1 MGTDVP
7 ETGRK
12 PRPTCGPVGGRRAAH
27 GPGTEVPGT
36 ESSGTRRPVAQLVPL
51 LKLRHLGDRVFDY
64 AVPPELAERV
74 TTGSVVTV
82 PFGRRTARA
91 VVAGF
96 GLAGDRDAGDLR
108 PIEAV
113 EDDAISP
120 DLLHLAR
127 EVSRRYL
134 SSFESCLRL
143 VAPPRGRAKAAGAGR
158 TRNTWVV
165 LSTVAS
171 PTGGL
176 ASSAATKS
184 KLTAKQR
191 AVLEAIPPGGA
202 AIAAVCREAKVGSGV
217 LRTLAAKGL
226 VELRPASTAEAGGV
240 REAGAGPERGTGV
253 GPDAAEVPCLWPEQE
268 EVVAD
273 LLDAYAEP
281 GLAERVLW
289 GVTGSGKTEVY
300 LRLVARALEDGAGAI
315 LLVPEI
321 ALTPQMISR
330 VRARFG
336 DRVGVLHSGLAPG
349 ERIRE
354 YRRIAAGEAPVVVGA
369 RSAVFAPVPNLRL
382 IVIDE
387 SHDASYKQEEEP
399 RYHARTVAEL
409 RLRPHGGLL
418 LEGSATPSVESMA
431 RPEIRLRLARRAAGS
446 PPVCEVVDMRR
457 QGGGALLAPYAREAL
472 AATLRRSE
480 QAIVLLNRRGYA
492 GYVHCDLCGHVMMC
506 ASCELSLTFHGRVRR
521 LMCHHCGRTYPQPSV
536 CPACGE
542 APLVRGAPGTERLDH
557 ELRAMVPGGQ
567 VFRLDSDV
575 LTSGTRAR
583 AVLAAFA
590 ETRPAVLVGTQMV
603 AKGHDFADVTLV
615 VVADADTGLYVP
627 DFRAAERTFSLLTQV
642 AGRAGR
648 AERPGRVLV
657 QTWNP
662 DVPCIK
668 MALEREE
675 TGFYKLEL
683 ALRQRLGYP
692 PFVDLIRVMTSSEQ
706 GERAQMGIQYLV
718 ERLSPHLHSGEIRG
732 PVRLPVLRGRAR
744 WHLLIAAVDGER
756 ARMLVRQALA
766 QLQEPYRRR
775 GVTLLVDVDPQ
786 SFN

>member
-1 MGTDVP
+1 MAGLGTDVP

-12 PRPTCGPVGGRRAAH
+12 PRPTCEPVGAYAQRTGRGRRRR
-27 GPGTEVPGT
+27 G
-36 ESSGTRRPVAQLVPL
+36 ESSGPADLWPNWSRS
-51 LKLRHLGDRVFDY
+51 LRHLGDRVFDY

-120 DLLHLAR
+120 TSAPGPR
-127 EVSRRYL
+127 VSRRYL

-143 VAPPRGRAKAAGAGR
+143 VARPGAGEGRRSGR

-253 GPDAAEVPCLWPEQE
+253 DPDAAEVPCLWPEQE

-480 QAIVLLNRRGYA
+480 QAILLLNRRGYA

-506 ASCELSLTFHGRVRR
+506 ASCELSLTFHGRVR
-521 LMCHHCGRTYPQPSV
+521 G
-536 CPACGE
+536 
-542 APLVRGAPGTERLDH
+542 
-557 ELRAMVPGGQ
+557 
-567 VFRLDSDV
+567 
-575 LTSGTRAR
+575 
-583 AVLAAFA
+583 
-590 ETRPAVLVGTQMV
+590 
-603 AKGHDFADVTLV
+603 
-615 VVADADTGLYVP
+615 
-627 DFRAAERTFSLLTQV
+627 
-642 AGRAGR
+642 
-648 AERPGRVLV
+648 
-657 QTWNP
+657 
-662 DVPCIK
+662 
-668 MALEREE
+668 
-675 TGFYKLEL
+675 
-683 ALRQRLGYP
+683 
-692 PFVDLIRVMTSSEQ
+692 
-706 GERAQMGIQYLV
+706 
-718 ERLSPHLHSGEIRG
+718 
-732 PVRLPVLRGRAR
+732 
-744 WHLLIAAVDGER
+744 
-756 ARMLVRQALA
+756 
-766 QLQEPYRRR
+766 
-775 GVTLLVDVDPQ
+775 
-786 SFN
+786 